1 MHKSKKNNKCKI
13 IICLLIVLILINFII
28 YIFPQKLRIFFID
41 VGQGDST
48 LIITPDKKT
57 VLIDGGGS
65 DSFDVGEKVLLPYL
79 LDRRIL
85 KIDYVLISHFDTDH
99 CGGILTIMEKV
110 KVKNI
115 IISEQ
120 AEHSENLERSK
131 KLMIHKKLG

>member
-1 MHKSKKNNKCKI
+1 M
-13 IICLLIVLILINFII
+13 LIVLILINFII

-48 LIITPDKKT
+48 VIITPDKKT

-85 KIDYVLISHFDTDH
+85 KIDYVLISHFDADH
-99 CGGILTIMEKV
+99 VRTEY
-110 KVKNI
+110 
-115 IISEQ
+115 
-120 AEHSENLERSK
+120 
-131 KLMIHKKLG
+131 